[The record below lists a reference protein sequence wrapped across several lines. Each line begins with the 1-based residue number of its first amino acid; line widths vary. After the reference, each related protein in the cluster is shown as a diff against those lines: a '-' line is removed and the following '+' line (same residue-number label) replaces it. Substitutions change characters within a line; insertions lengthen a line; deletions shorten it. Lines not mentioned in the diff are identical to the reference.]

1 MEEDEEDDEICKVV
15 LLGESGVGKTSIISR
30 FINGTFEES
39 LMSTNGASYVCRNL
53 TFPEYQNRMIRFEIW
68 DTAGQEQYRALNKI
82 FYKDAGICILVY
94 DITNIKSF
102 NALKDYWYDQIYDTC
117 SKQVVLGLAANKS
130 DLDEDEKVSE
140 EIARNFAADIN
151 AIFMYTSACRFIGI
165 DELFHNV
172 GCRYIDPNFK
182 IDESTIKDKKNKNN
196 NNSNKNNNDNA
207 NNTNNKNKK
216 GEKNKKNKKIKLD
229 EKTHKK
235 GEQKKK
241 KCC

>member
-1 MEEDEEDDEICKVV
+1 MEEDEDDEICKVV

-53 TFPEYQNRMIRFEIW
+53 TFPQYQNRMIRFEIW

-94 DITNIKSF
+94 DITNIKTF
-102 NALKDYWYDQIYDTC
+102 NALKDYWYNQICDSC
-117 SKQVVLGLAANKS
+117 SKKVVLGLAANKS
-130 DLDEDEKVSE
+130 DLYEEERVSE
-140 EIARNFAADIN
+140 EIARDFANDIN
-151 AIFMYTSACRFIGI
+151 ALFMYTSACKFTGI
-165 DELFHNV
+165 DELFYNV

-182 IDESTIKDKKNKNN
+182 IDIGSINNKKNDDNN
-196 NNSNKNNNDNA
+196 NINNDKD
-207 NNTNNKNKK
+207 NNDDNINKK
-216 GEKNKKNKKIKLD
+216 GGKNKKIKLD
-229 EKTHKK
+229 EKKHKN

>member
-53 TFPEYQNRMIRFEIW
+53 TFPEYKNRMIRFEIW

-94 DITNIKSF
+94 DITNLKSF
-102 NALKDYWYDQIYDTC
+102 NALKDYWYEQIYDTC

-140 EIARNFAADIN
+140 EIARNFAKDIN

-182 IDESTIKDKKNKNN
+182 IDENTIKDKINKNN
-196 NNSNKNNNDNA
+196 DSNKTNNDNV
-207 NNTNNKNKK
+207 NNNKNKK
-216 GEKNKKNKKIKLD
+216 GEKNKNNKKIKLD
-229 EKTHKK
+229 GKNHKK

>member
-1 MEEDEEDDEICKVV
+1 MEDEDDDEICKVV

-82 FYKDAGICILVY
+82 FYKDASICILVY

-102 NALKDYWYDQIYDTC
+102 NALKDYWYKEIIDICPKNTT
-117 SKQVVLGLAANKS
+117 LGLAANKS
-130 DLDEDEKVSE
+130 DLYEREVVPEED
-140 EIARNFAADIN
+140 ARNFAKEIN
-151 AIFMYTSACRFIGI
+151 AIFMYTSASRFVGI

-172 GCRYIDPNFK
+172 GCKYIDPNFK
-182 IDESTIKDKKNKNN
+182 LDETKINDKSAKANNKINNESNKDKSKDNN
-196 NNSNKNNNDNA
+196 MKKNSNK
-207 NNTNNKNKK
+207 KK
-216 GEKNKKNKKIKLD
+216 KKNKKLKLE
-229 EKTHKK
+229 EKNHKK
-235 GEQKKK
+235 EKKK

>member
-1 MEEDEEDDEICKVV
+1 MEEEEEDDEICKVV

-53 TFPEYQNRMIRFEIW
+53 TFQEYQNRMIRFEIW

-82 FYKDAGICILVY
+82 FYKDASICILVY
-94 DITNIKSF
+94 DITNLKSF

-117 SKQVVLGLAANKS
+117 SKQVVIGLAANKS
-130 DLDEDEKVSE
+130 DLYENEKVSE
-140 EIARNFAADIN
+140 EIARNFANEIN
-151 AIFMYTSACRFIGI
+151 AIFMYTSASKFTGI

-182 IDESTIKDKKNKNN
+182 IDFSSIKNKNEDN
-196 NNSNKNNNDNA
+196 NNINNDNV
-207 NNTNNKNKK
+207 NNINKNKK
-216 GEKNKKNKKIKLD
+216 AGKNNKNKKIKLE
-229 EKTHKK
+229 EKNHKK
-235 GEQKKK
+235 GKQKKK

>member
-39 LMSTNGASYVCRNL
+39 LMSTNGASYVSRNL

-102 NALKDYWYDQIYDTC
+102 NSLKDYWYDQIYDTC
-117 SKQVVLGLAANKS
+117 SKQVVLGLVANKS
-130 DLDEDEKVSE
+130 DLYENEKVSE
-140 EIARNFAADIN
+140 DIARNFANEIN
-151 AIFMYTSACRFIGI
+151 AIFMYTSACKFIGI

-182 IDESTIKDKKNKNN
+182 IDESTIIKNKNN
-196 NNSNKNNNDNA
+196 DNNANKINDND
-207 NNTNNKNKK
+207 NKNKNS
-216 GEKNKKNKKIKLD
+216 EKNKKNKKIILD
-229 EKTHKK
+229 GKNHKK